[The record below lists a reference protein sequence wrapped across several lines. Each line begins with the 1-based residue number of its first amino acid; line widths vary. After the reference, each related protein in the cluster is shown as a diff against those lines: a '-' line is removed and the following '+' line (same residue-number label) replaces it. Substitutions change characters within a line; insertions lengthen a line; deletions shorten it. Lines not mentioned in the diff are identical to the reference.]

1 MLRHVAAL
9 CSDGVA
15 VAVGTVRTH
24 VIALSTQLSVY
35 GFSVERLDAMVRWL
49 NEQDVF
55 REDRIE
61 RVFLDLKKTIFIPS
75 S

>member
-24 VIALSTQLSVY
+24 VMALNAQLSVY
-35 GFSVERLDAMVRWL
+35 GFSAERLDAMVRWL
-49 NEQDVF
+49 NEQGVF
-55 REDRIE
+55 RLEDLIGKCL
-61 RVFLDLKKTIFIPS
+61 VGMTALVIV
-75 S
+75 

>member
-24 VIALSTQLSVY
+24 VMALSAQLSVY

-49 NEQDVF
+49 NEQDIF
-55 REDRIE
+55 RLEDLIGKCL
-61 RVFLDLKKTIFIPS
+61 VGMIALVIV
-75 S
+75 